1 MSVLPA
7 CTLIHYWPTLMPTE
21 AKSMFQTPQE
31 LELGMVFKLICGYC
45 ELNPSTLEQ

>member
-7 CTLIHYWPTLMPTE
+7 CMLIRHLPTLMPTE
-21 AKSMFQTPQE
+21 VKSRCQTPQE
-31 LELGMVFKLICGYC
+31 IELRMVFKLICGYW